1 MSLVP
6 KPMPSLRIV
15 ALPLARARNATP
27 STALVNRPLVY
38 YHFNLTLPPDAAA
51 KNKSWTNGVF
61 NKLTTMAADAWAN
74 FGKAPEGSWKARVPS
89 LLGRLLC
96 ELRLYQHGER
106 LVDRIDFEELALKGV
121 DPSLAPSFRNRNA
134 VAGLSRSNQKG
145 EQRPP
150 VIPLIYPP
158 SVYSSLPTPRSDESV
173 HPSLSHLRVLLDSRG
188 PRHRRGFY
196 CWMLAA
202 PLTFPLTI
210 IPVIPNIPFFFCAWR
225 SWSHYRG
232 LHTRSTCWVNAA
244 DAETAPCTPLTA
256 YKSSQYLSFLIDQG
270 FVHPEPSRALDDVYR
285 LFSPSA
291 SNTNGAQLN
300 GLQTPSSDLR
310 GLPENATDSN
320 PKTAPSSMA
329 DNNTGPLAHHLL
341 LSRKAVP
348 KILELF
354 SIPNPAA
361 ADMYRAMEQVRVRLQ
376 AGPR

>member
-15 ALPLARARNATP
+15 ALPLARARNASP

-38 YHFNLTLPPDAAA
+38 YHFNLTLPSDAAA
-51 KNKSWTNGVF
+51 KNKSWTNGMF
-61 NKLTTMAADAWAN
+61 NKLTTMAANAWAN
-74 FGKAPEGSWKARVPS
+74 FGKAPEGSWKAR
-89 LLGRLLC
+89 
-96 ELRLYQHGER
+96 LRLYQHGER

-121 DPSLAPSFRNRNA
+121 DPSLSPSFRNRRV

-145 EQRPP
+145 EQRAP
-150 VIPLIYPP
+150 VVRSIFLCHFLDRLDIDNNNIKIPLIYPP
-158 SVYSSLPTPRSDESV
+158 SVYSTLSTPRSDESV
-173 HPSLSHLRVLLDSRG
+173 HPSLSHLRVLLDGRG

-196 CWMLAA
+196 FWSLVA

-210 IPVIPNIPFFFCAWR
+210 IPVIPNIPFFFCVWR
-225 SWSHYRG
+225 SWSHYR
-232 LHTRSTCWVNAA
+232 
-244 DAETAPCTPLTA
+244 A
-256 YKSSQYLSFLIDQG
+256 YKSSQYLSSLIDQG
-270 FVHPEPSRALDDVYR
+270 FVRPEPSRALDDVYR

-300 GLQTPSSDLR
+300 GLQTPSSDLG
-310 GLPENATDSN
+310 GLPENATDPN
-320 PKTAPSSMA
+320 PKT
-329 DNNTGPLAHHLL
+329 AHHLL

-354 SIPNPAA
+354 SLPNPAA